1 MLKSKKIEVEEEQ
14 QVLTEEEK
22 DRVEFEEYKRNRK
35 NAEIAKLLN
44 KIDHTLLKQT
54 ATKQDLKRLC
64 DEAIKYG
71 FYSVC
76 VHPAHV
82 SEVCSYLGKSA
93 VNVACVVGFPM
104 GENTTECKVFETK
117 RAVAQ
122 GADEIDMVIS
132 ISAIKNGN
140 WSYVKKEI
148 KKVVSAAKKNPVKV
162 ILENSL
168 LTQEEIIKACKVAVD
183 AGAAFVKTSTGYF
196 GDGAKV
202 EDVRLMKDTVNGK
215 CSVKASG
222 GIRSGEDFKKMID
235 AGADRIGTSAGVKI
249 AEDLQSDF

>member
-1 MLKSKKIEVEEEQ
+1 MLKAKNTETEEQ
-14 QVLTEEEK
+14 QILTEDEK
-22 DRVEFEEYKRNRK
+22 DRVEFEEYKRSRK
-35 NAEIAKLLN
+35 QAEMASLLN

-64 DEAIKYG
+64 DEAVKYG

-76 VHPAHV
+76 VQPVHV
-82 SEVCSYLGKSA
+82 SEVCSYLGASA

-117 RAVAQ
+117 RAIAQ
-122 GADEIDMVIS
+122 GADEIDMVICV
-132 ISAIKNGN
+132 SAIKNGN
-140 WSYVKKEI
+140 WSYVKRDI
-148 KKVVSAAKKNPVKV
+148 KKVVAAAKRNSVKV

-168 LTQEEIIKACKVAVD
+168 LSREEIVKACKVAVD

-202 EDVRLMKDTVNGK
+202 EDVRLMKETVNGK
-215 CSVKASG
+215 CLVKASG
-222 GIRSGEDFKKMID
+222 GIRCGEDFKKMID

-249 AEDLQSDF
+249 AEDLQCDF